1 MLQGVNRRPACEH
14 RGMAAP
20 DDQLWARP
28 VFSVGDATYHWSDVA
43 DFARRGGEWERL
55 RHGIRLGLACRRAG
69 FEPTPAAVDQAARA
83 FRYDRKLITADETEA
98 WLAAR
103 SLDVRRWM
111 DFIRREVLRAEHPD
125 VDDRQTA
132 DVSDDEVDALVWVDG
147 WCGGHFDSLS
157 KALAQRVVAR
167 ACVGGDDLDGVLDR
181 FEAAV
186 VTPDRVEEV
195 VARRRLDWMLVA
207 LDMATFANEGA
218 AREAA
223 LSLRSD
229 GLTVAEVCDLAGVVR
244 VQHDARLESLDPD
257 LRTAVLGAREGAIL
271 GPVQTASGFVVAHV
285 ASKALATAD
294 DPEVRGRAAAA
305 VTATALRQEV
315 EERVRWHD
323 R

>member
-1 MLQGVNRRPACEH
+1 MG
-14 RGMAAP
+14 AP
-20 DDQLWARP
+20 EDRLWAQP
-28 VFSVGDATYHWSDVA
+28 VFSVGDATHHWSDVA
-43 DFARRGGEWERL
+43 DFAKRGGEWDRL
-55 RHGIRLGLACRRAG
+55 RDGIRHGLACRRAG
-69 FEPTPAAVDQAARA
+69 FEPTPVAVDQAARA

-103 SLDVRRWM
+103 SLDVRSWM

-125 VDDRQTA
+125 PGTA
-132 DVSDDEVDALVWVDG
+132 DTAAVPDDEVDALVWVDG
-147 WCGGHFDSLS
+147 WCGGQFESLS
-157 KALAQRVVAR
+157 EALAQRVAAR
-167 ACVGGDDLDGVLDR
+167 ARVGGDDLDGVLDR

-195 VARRRLDWMLVA
+195 VARRRLDWMLVS
-207 LDMATFANEGA
+207 LDAATFANEGA

-223 LSLRSD
+223 LSVRAD
-229 GLTVAEVCDLAGVVR
+229 GLTVAEVCDLAGVAG
-244 VQHDARLESLDPD
+244 VQHNARLEQLDPD

-271 GPVQTASGFVVAHV
+271 GPVQTAAGFVVAHV
-285 ASKALATAD
+285 VAKALATAD
-294 DPEVRGRAAAA
+294 DPEVRDRAAAA